1 MLTEDCTRYQ
11 HVLLF
16 LFSGLIHQGRSFGD
30 WVVTSSSP
38 QSAIYRC
45 YLQEF
50 LEGLSEEMVL
60 VDMHVQ
66 PQCVN
71 KLMFLPFVKDKR
83 GEPPMTSRLAAL
95 VKRVA
100 ELHKAGLKV
109 CHCAEEDLHALFFA
123 SGRTGSHCTW

>member
-1 MLTEDCTRYQ
+1 
-11 HVLLF
+11 
-16 LFSGLIHQGRSFGD
+16 
-30 WVVTSSSP
+30 
-38 QSAIYRC
+38 
-45 YLQEF
+45 
-50 LEGLSEEMVL
+50 MVL

-71 KLMFLPFVKDKR
+71 TLMFLPFVKDKR

-109 CHCAEEDLHALFFA
+109 CHCAEEDLHALFLLLEELA
-123 SGRTGSHCTW
+123 VIALGDDLHRIILSYNPVEIVPKCLAYDRTP